1 MIWIWILLAVLALL
15 ALGGL
20 FCLLPRRGE
29 RKVAALRQFRYA
41 HRGLHNAQRGVPE
54 NSLLAFRY
62 AVSGGFGIEMDVR
75 LSRDRVP
82 VVIHDGHLQRL
93 CGVEGFVER
102 STVEQLR
109 EMRLLDTRETVPT
122 LEEALRTVGGQVPV
136 LLELKSYKNNVRDLC
151 LKTAQLLE
159 SYRGEAAVI
168 SFDPR
173 VLRWMRRNEP
183 FLIRGQ
189 LLGRMEEAGRIRS
202 SGLLTWLHALL
213 LTNVS
218 TRPDL
223 LLSPPQAQGA
233 ALRFCVNVLK
243 GQEVCWTVRSQ
254 KELEEAEARGAMVI
268 FEGFLPKKPETAEKK
283 PEQAT
288 A

>member
-1 MIWIWILLAVLALL
+1 MIWIWVTLAVLALL

-29 RKVAALRQFRYA
+29 RGVARLRRFRYA
-41 HRGLHNAQRGVPE
+41 HRGLHNMQRGVPE

-62 AVSGGFGIEMDVR
+62 AVSGGFGVEMDVR

-102 STVEQLR
+102 STVEQLQKL
-109 EMRLLDTRETVPT
+109 RLLGTKETIPT
-122 LEEALRTVGGQVPV
+122 LEDALAAVKGRVPV

-151 LKTAQLLE
+151 LKTTQLLE
-159 SYRGEAAVI
+159 RYPGEAAVI

-183 FLIRGQ
+183 FLLRGQ
-189 LLGRMEEAGRIRS
+189 LLETRRESEGVKRF
-202 SGLLTWLHALL
+202 GLLARLHALL
-213 LTNVS
+213 LTNVF

-223 LLSPPQAQGA
+223 LLCPRQRRGA
-233 ALRFCVNVLK
+233 ALRFCVDVLK
-243 GQEVCWTVRSQ
+243 GQEVSWTIRDQ
-254 KELEEAEARGAMVI
+254 RELEAAEAAGAMVI
-268 FEGFLPKKPETAEKK
+268 FEGFLPRKPEAARQET
-283 PEQAT
+283 AT